1 MSCDVN
7 NISDNI
13 KKEKSYKMHER
24 KTAYIINCGYCADNK
39 GYCSAS
45 ASVLCDRKVPRIPKL
60 IIYAER

>member
-39 GYCSAS
+39 G
-45 ASVLCDRKVPRIPKL
+45 
-60 IIYAER
+60 